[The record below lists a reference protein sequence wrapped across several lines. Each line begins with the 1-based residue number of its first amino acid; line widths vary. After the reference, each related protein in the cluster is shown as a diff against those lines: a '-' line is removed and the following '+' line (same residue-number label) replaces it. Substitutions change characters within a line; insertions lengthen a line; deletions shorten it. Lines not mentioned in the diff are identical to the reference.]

1 MIKNILAAYK
11 RLIFGEEKSFDVQK
25 KVFLLITHITIL
37 IGFVGIA
44 VDIILDLGFFLTLVT
59 LLTVLLVTYFHIIVR
74 RSSLKAGHSLA
85 LFLIT
90 LVVFPLLWFYNGG
103 YDGNNIILIFV
114 YFIVMVTILPIRL
127 RLAAFFI
134 YTIMILGL
142 TITHYYYPNLVT
154 HYEDGYHRFIDLIL
168 GYVMYLVL
176 AFSIQSLILR
186 NYEIERGRVN
196 SQNDQLNNLVGQ
208 LNIAKGQL
216 EQSLNNIKE
225 LNSAKDRFVSVL
237 SHDLRSPF
245 QGILGIT
252 KTLESDY
259 SSFNDQEKK
268 YYIGQV
274 NKSLDKLYG
283 FLEGLLLWGRIQSST
298 NELKREP
305 ENIKSLLTQ
314 TQLLFSDITARK
326 KINVQIFCDEDLQFN
341 LDKEMISVVLRNFL
355 SNSIKFSPFGSQI
368 DLSADIIND
377 QLVIKFKDNG
387 IGISDEYKSKL
398 FKLDEI
404 VSTSGTDGEQGT
416 GMGLILCNDIIRK
429 HNGNIAV
436 ESKEGK
442 GTTFTV
448 ILPAQ

>member
-1 MIKNILAAYK
+1 MQNIIKAYK
-11 RLIFGEEKSFDVQK
+11 KLIFGEDKSFDVQK
-25 KVFLLITHITIL
+25 KVFLLITHITII
-37 IGFVGIA
+37 IGLVGVA

-59 LLTVLLVTYFHIIVR
+59 ILTVLLVVYFHIIVR
-74 RSSLKAGHSLA
+74 RSTLKVKYSVA
-85 LFLIT
+85 LFIIT
-90 LVVFPLLWFYNGG
+90 LVVFPFLWIYNGG

-114 YFIVMVTILPIRL
+114 YFIVMVTILPPKL
-127 RLAAFFI
+127 RLTAFVT
-134 YTIMILGL
+134 YTLMIIGL

-154 HYEDGYHRFIDLIL
+154 HYEDSYHRFIDLML
-168 GYVMYLVL
+168 GYVMYLIL

-186 NYEIERGRVN
+186 NYEIERGRAN
-196 SQNDQLNNLVGQ
+196 SQNDQLNNLVDQ
-208 LNIAKGQL
+208 LNQAKAQL
-216 EQSLNNIKE
+216 ENSLKSIKE

-259 SSFNDQEKK
+259 SSFNDHEKK
-268 YYIGQV
+268 YFIGQV

-283 FLEGLLLWGRIQSST
+283 FLEELLLWGRIQSSAI
-298 NELKREP
+298 ELKKEP
-305 ENIKSLLTQ
+305 HNIKSLLSQ
-314 TQLLFSDITARK
+314 TLLLFSDITSKK
-326 KINVQIFCDEDLQFN
+326 KIIVKIYCDESLKFN
-341 LDKEMISVVLRNFL
+341 LDKEMISVVIRNLL
-355 SNSIKFSPFGSQI
+355 SNSIKFSPVGSQI
-368 DLSADIIND
+368 DIAAEIISE
-377 QLVIKFKDNG
+377 QLVIKVKDNG

-416 GMGLILCNDIIRK
+416 GMGLILSNDIIKK
-429 HNGNIAV
+429 HNGSITV

-448 ILPAQ
+448 ILSAQ

>member
-1 MIKNILAAYK
+1 MQNIIKAYK
-11 RLIFGEEKSFDVQK
+11 KLIFGEDKSFDVQK
-25 KVFLLITHITIL
+25 KVFLLITHITII
-37 IGFVGIA
+37 IGLVGVA

-59 LLTVLLVTYFHIIVR
+59 ILTVLLVVYFHIIVR
-74 RSSLKAGHSLA
+74 RSTLKVKYSVA
-85 LFLIT
+85 LFIIT
-90 LVVFPLLWFYNGG
+90 LVVFPFLWIYNGG

-114 YFIVMVTILPIRL
+114 YFIVMVTILPPKL
-127 RLAAFFI
+127 RLTAFVT
-134 YTIMILGL
+134 YTLMIIGL

-154 HYEDGYHRFIDLIL
+154 HYEDSYHRFIDLML
-168 GYVMYLVL
+168 GYVMYLIL

-186 NYEIERGRVN
+186 NYEIERGRAN
-196 SQNDQLNNLVGQ
+196 SQNDQLNNVVDQ
-208 LNIAKGQL
+208 LNQAKAQL
-216 EQSLNNIKE
+216 ENSLKSIKE

-259 SSFNDQEKK
+259 SSFNDHEKK
-268 YYIGQV
+268 YFIGQV

-283 FLEGLLLWGRIQSST
+283 FLEELLLWGRIQSSAI
-298 NELKREP
+298 ELKKEP
-305 ENIKSLLTQ
+305 HNIKSLLSQ
-314 TQLLFSDITARK
+314 TLLLFSEIKDKK
-326 KINVQIFCDEDLQFN
+326 KIIVKIYCDESLKFN
-341 LDKEMISVVLRNFL
+341 LDKEMISVVLRNLL
-355 SNSIKFSPFGSQI
+355 SNSIKFSPVGSQI
-368 DLSADIIND
+368 DIAAEIINE
-377 QLVIKFKDNG
+377 QLIIKVKDNG

-416 GMGLILCNDIIRK
+416 GMGLILSNDIIKK
-429 HNGNIAV
+429 HNGSITV

-448 ILPAQ
+448 ILSAQ

>member
-1 MIKNILAAYK
+1 MQNIIKAYK
-11 RLIFGEEKSFDVQK
+11 KLIFGEDKSFDVQK
-25 KVFLLITHITIL
+25 KVFLLITHITII
-37 IGFVGIA
+37 IGLVGIA

-59 LLTVLLVTYFHIIVR
+59 ILTVLLVVYFHIIVR
-74 RSSLKAGHSLA
+74 RSTLKVKYSVA
-85 LFLIT
+85 LFIIT
-90 LVVFPLLWFYNGG
+90 LVVFPFLWIYNGG

-114 YFIVMVTILPIRL
+114 YFIVMVTILPPKL
-127 RLAAFFI
+127 RLTAFVT
-134 YTIMILGL
+134 YTLMIVGL

-154 HYEDGYHRFIDLIL
+154 HYEDSYHRFIDLML
-168 GYVMYLVL
+168 GYVMYLIL

-186 NYEIERGRVN
+186 NYEIERGRAN
-196 SQNDQLNNLVGQ
+196 SQNDQLNNLVDQ
-208 LNIAKGQL
+208 LNQAKAQL
-216 EQSLNNIKE
+216 ENSLKSIKE

-259 SSFNDQEKK
+259 SSFNDHEKK
-268 YYIGQV
+268 YFIGQV

-283 FLEGLLLWGRIQSST
+283 FLEELLLWGRIQSSAI
-298 NELKREP
+298 ELKKEP
-305 ENIKSLLTQ
+305 HNIKSLLSQ
-314 TQLLFSDITARK
+314 ILLLFSDITSRK
-326 KINVQIFCDEDLQFN
+326 KIIVKIYCDESLKFN
-341 LDKEMISVVLRNFL
+341 LDKEMISVVIRNLL
-355 SNSIKFSPFGSQI
+355 SNSIKFSPVGSQI
-368 DLSADIIND
+368 DLAAEIINE
-377 QLVIKFKDNG
+377 QLVIKVKDNG

-416 GMGLILCNDIIRK
+416 GMGLILSNDIIKK
-429 HNGNIAV
+429 HNGSITV

-448 ILPAQ
+448 ILSAQ